1 MHETHRKTLNA
12 LNFQISMTSKLTHS
26 VHLDS
31 KCIYRSRPNLGPVHY
46 LRDLQISFFSKI
58 FIKNGSHSTIHIFKN
73 YFATIFL
80 VFSNKKYI
88 NRPIKCVLGLNSR
101 RDSRT
106 KNCLPKSCQLY
117 TRPSK
122 WNPNR
127 NIMMF
132 ISLDR

>member
-1 MHETHRKTLNA
+1 MHETHRKMLNA
-12 LNFQISMTSKLTHS
+12 LNFQISITSKLTHS

-31 KCIYRSRPNLGPVHY
+31 KCICHLRPNLGLVHY

-58 FIKNGSHSTIHIFKN
+58 FINNESHGTIHIFKN
-73 YFATIFL
+73 YFTT
-80 VFSNKKYI
+80 VFSVFNNKKYI
-88 NRPIKCVLGLNSR
+88 NRPIECVLELNSR

-106 KNCLPKSCQLY
+106 ENCLPKSCQLY